1 MNKAKTKVVRKE
13 RIGPFRVDAGMDEA
27 DKGILK
33 FVFESEFPL
42 KENIVDTSSAGSCT
56 RDGAQKFQPNGW
68 LGTFAVNYFT
78 EILHLERGE
87 DHTSVFFPTFFAEK
101 LFPENAKPKTSL
113 GLRSKDLCVR
123 RFDHLIHTCEK
134 IFILVHDSDH
144 YFLFVVRLDT
154 EEAEYWDSMHGTNSR
169 RNKCKTILQALDHIY
184 RNNVFVTSKKKKFT
198 EFRLVDRMEA
208 KQSDADC
215 AIFVIRHMQRY
226 GEEWWRNFKSE
237 ETRIELLLYMIKS
250 KYNSLLRMVLQE
262 TVKKED
268 TKEDNLEKAARM
280 RKVEGKQNTRA
291 RSKKGVNKDV
301 RRSH

>member
-1 MNKAKTKVVRKE
+1 MEKKKSVSIVDVEFDSSVLSPIRSVKKPYAVINSVETVKSPLNDVVEEHDMNKAKTKVVRKE

-42 KENIVDTSSAGSCT
+42 KENIVDTGSAGSCT

-68 LGTFAVNYFT
+68 LGTFAVNCFT
-78 EILHLERGE
+78 DILHLERGE

-134 IFILVHDSDH
+134 VSQIHLNIFLVLPCLHYSMRCSTNTTFIPLEQIFIPVHDSDH

-169 RNKCKTILQALDHIY
+169 RNKCKAIVSQIL
-184 RNNVFVTSKKKKFT
+184 
-198 EFRLVDRMEA
+198 
-208 KQSDADC
+208 
-215 AIFVIRHMQRY
+215 
-226 GEEWWRNFKSE
+226 
-237 ETRIELLLYMIKS
+237 
-250 KYNSLLRMVLQE
+250 
-262 TVKKED
+262 
-268 TKEDNLEKAARM
+268 
-280 RKVEGKQNTRA
+280 
-291 RSKKGVNKDV
+291 
-301 RRSH
+301 